1 MEPGLLSGTEWVQRE
16 RGPTTSSKAKGAS
29 SAAHPSQSQEPL
41 ASGTRATTPRRSKQ
55 ACDGGMVQNEGAA
68 PQGRGMHGERGR
80 QHHDTNRR
88 AKPGS
93 RVSVRNEQPTRLRV
107 EPS

>member
-41 ASGTRATTPRRSKQ
+41 ASGTRATTPRRSSRHATEAWCKMKELRRKGA
-55 ACDGGMVQNEGAA
+55 ACMGNEGVNIMIRTEG
-68 PQGRGMHGERGR
+68 P
-80 QHHDTNRR
+80 NR
-88 AKPGS
+88 AHACLFVTS
-93 RVSVRNEQPTRLRV
+93 NRLV
-107 EPS
+107 